1 MKKQIITAIFTV
13 LAMSFATAQK
23 KKDAQVSKL
32 YQNYIA
38 IKAALASDDAGKAAK
53 SASEFVQTA
62 STVKNNTIPVK
73 NLTALKNEASGIA
86 KTGNISAQRETF
98 HHLSDDMYALSRQFS
113 FSEKPVYLQYCPMAE
128 AGWLSNEEK
137 IVNPYYGSS
146 MLTCGTVKS
155 TIK

>member
-1 MKKQIITAIFTV
+1 MKKQIITATFTI
-13 LAMSFATAQK
+13 LAMSFAAAQK

-73 NLTALKNEASGIA
+73 NLATLKNEAAGIA
-86 KTGNISAQRETF
+86 KTGNISSQREIF

>member
-62 STVKNNTIPVK
+62 SAVKSNTIPVK
-73 NLTALKNEASGIA
+73 TLTALKNEASGIA
-86 KTGNISAQRETF
+86 KTGNISAQREIF

-128 AGWLSNEEK
+128 ASWLSNEEK
-137 IVNPYYGSS
+137 IINPYYGSS

>member
-13 LAMSFATAQK
+13 LAMSFAAAQK

-62 STVKNNTIPVK
+62 SMVKNNTIPVK
-73 NLTALKNEASGIA
+73 NLSTLKNEAAGIA
-86 KTGNISAQRETF
+86 KTGNILSQREIF
-98 HHLSDDMYALSRQFS
+98 HRLSDDMYALSRQFS

>member
-62 STVKNNTIPVK
+62 SAVKNNTIPVK

-86 KTGNISAQRETF
+86 KTGNILAQREIF

-128 AGWLSNEEK
+128 ASWLSNEEK
-137 IVNPYYGSS
+137 IINPYYGSS

>member
-13 LAMSFATAQK
+13 LAMSFTAAQK

-53 SASEFVQTA
+53 SASEFVRTA
-62 STVKNNTIPVK
+62 STVKNNTIPAK
-73 NLTALKNEASGIA
+73 NLATLKNEAAGIA
-86 KTGNISAQRETF
+86 KTGNISAQREIF
-98 HHLSDDMYALSRQFS
+98 HHLSDDMYTLSRQFS

>member
-1 MKKQIITAIFTV
+1 MKKQIITAFFTV
-13 LAMSFATAQK
+13 LAISFATAQK

-38 IKAALASDDAGKAAK
+38 IKSALASDDAGKAAK

-62 STVKNNTIPVK
+62 SAMKSNTIPAK
-73 NLTALKNEASGIA
+73 NLADLKNEASGIA
-86 KTGNISAQRETF
+86 KTGKIASQREMF
-98 HHLSDDMYALSRQFS
+98 HNLSNDMYALSRQFI
-113 FSEKPVYLQYCPMAE
+113 FSDKPVYLQYCPMAE
-128 AGWLSNEEK
+128 ASWLSNEEK
-137 IVNPYYGSS
+137 IVNPYYGNS

>member
-1 MKKQIITAIFTV
+1 
-13 LAMSFATAQK
+13 MSFATAQK

-53 SASEFVQTA
+53 SASEFVQIA
-62 STVKNNTIPVK
+62 SAVKTNTIPVK

-86 KTGNISAQRETF
+86 KTGNISAQREIF

-128 AGWLSNEEK
+128 ASWLSNEEK
-137 IVNPYYGSS
+137 IINPYYGSS

>member
-62 STVKNNTIPVK
+62 SAVKTNTISVK
-73 NLTALKNEASGIA
+73 NLTALKNQASGIA
-86 KTGNISAQRETF
+86 KTGNISAQREIF

-128 AGWLSNEEK
+128 ASWLSNEEK
-137 IVNPYYGSS
+137 IINPYYGSS